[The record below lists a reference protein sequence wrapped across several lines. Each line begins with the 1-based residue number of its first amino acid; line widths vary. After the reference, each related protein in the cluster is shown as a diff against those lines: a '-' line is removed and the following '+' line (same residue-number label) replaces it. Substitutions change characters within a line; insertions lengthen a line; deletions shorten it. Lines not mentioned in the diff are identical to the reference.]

1 MIIFDGY
8 QPSRKGGWKEG
19 EGTEGRD
26 GSRRRAGLFVGEVE
40 SGTYAAFVTCIA
52 VYGLAA
58 RGGESLSPSPSLSP
72 TPSQPQQWRSLILK
86 IQPQQ

>member
-40 SGTYAAFVTCIA
+40 SGTYAAFVTFIA
-52 VYGLAA
+52 FCGLAA
-58 RGGESLSPSPSLSP
+58 VSLSLPLPSLSHAVT
-72 TPSQPQQWRSLILK
+72 TPAVTLSH
-86 IQPQQ
+86 